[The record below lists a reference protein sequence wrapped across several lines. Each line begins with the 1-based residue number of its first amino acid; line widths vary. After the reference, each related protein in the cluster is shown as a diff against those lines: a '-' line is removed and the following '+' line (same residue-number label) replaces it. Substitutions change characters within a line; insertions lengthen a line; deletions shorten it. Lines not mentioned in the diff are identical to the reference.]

1 MQLGALAAAIGARL
15 LGDADVEVVRVCAI
29 DQARAGDLAFV
40 DHAHARSAAFH
51 TAASAIL
58 VDETFAANHAHELD
72 CAVLCGDDVSLLLL
86 RALQTLHPAVHAST
100 PRIHP
105 TATIAA
111 SATVAADAVVGA
123 GVVVED
129 DVVIGA
135 ATTLGPHVVLRR
147 GVRLGERVR
156 VGPGCVLGD
165 DGFVFASDGSP
176 VPHAFGVVVD
186 DDAWLGANVCVD
198 RGLLRD
204 TRIGARCRIDNLV
217 QIAHDVVIGCDVVIA
232 ALVGIAGHAT
242 IGDGASLAGQAGVG
256 PHVRLAPRVRVGGQ
270 AGVTTDV
277 VDEGAAVSGTPAF
290 PHRDWLKATARS
302 RRLP

>member
-15 LGDADVEVVRVCAI
+15 LGDADLEVVRVCAI
-29 DQARAGDLAFV
+29 ENAHAGDLAFV
-40 DHAHARSAAFH
+40 DHAHARSTAFH
-51 TAASAIL
+51 TSATALI
-58 VDETFAANHAHELD
+58 VDETFAANHAHELN
-72 CAVLCGDDVSLLLL
+72 CAVLFGDDTSLLLL
-86 RALQTLHPAVHAST
+86 RALQTLHPPST
-100 PRIHP
+100 SMALRHP
-105 TATIAA
+105 SAAIATT
-111 SATVAADAVVGA
+111 ATVAPDVTVGP

-135 ATTLGPHVVLRR
+135 GTTLGPHVVLRR

-165 DGFVFASDGSP
+165 DGFVFASDGTAL
-176 VPHAFGVVVD
+176 PHVASVVVD
-186 DDAWLGANVCVD
+186 DDVWFGANVCID

-204 TRIGARCRIDNLV
+204 TRIGARSRIDNLV

-242 IGDGASLAGQAGVG
+242 IGAGASIAGQAGIG
-256 PHVRLAPRVRVGGQ
+256 PHVQLAARVRVGGQ

-302 RRLP
+302 RIP

>member
-29 DQARAGDLAFV
+29 EDAHAGDLAFV
-40 DHAHARSAAFH
+40 DHAHARRAAFR
-51 TAASAIL
+51 TNASAVV

-86 RALQTLHPAVHAST
+86 RAIQALHPRAVQNRHV
-100 PRIHP
+100 HP
-105 TATIAA
+105 TAVLAA
-111 SATVAADAVVGA
+111 SATVATNATIGAGVVIEDDVVVGA
-123 GVVVED
+123 GCVLGPMVVV
-129 DVVIGA
+129 
-135 ATTLGPHVVLRR
+135 RR

-165 DGFVFASDGSP
+165 DGFVFASDGTP
-176 VPHAFGVVVD
+176 MPHIASVVVEND
-186 DDAWLGANVCVD
+186 VWLGANVCVD

-204 TRIGARCRIDNLV
+204 TRIGARSRIDNLV
-217 QIAHDVVIGCDVVIA
+217 QIAHDVVVGCDVVVA

-242 IGDGASLAGQAGVG
+242 IGDGASIAGQAGIG

-290 PHRDWLKATARS
+290 PHRDWLKTTARS
-302 RRLP
+302 RRLL

>member
-15 LGDADVEVVRVCAI
+15 LGDADLEVVRVCAI
-29 DQARAGDLAFV
+29 DEAHAGDLAFV
-40 DHAHARSAAFH
+40 DHAHARRAAFRT
-51 TAASAIL
+51 TATAIL

-72 CAVLCGDDVSLLLL
+72 CAVVCGDDVSLLLL
-86 RALQTLHPAVHAST
+86 RALQTLHPTST
-100 PRIHP
+100 STARIHP
-105 TATIAA
+105 SATIAD
-111 SATVAADAVVGA
+111 SAVIAADVLVGP

-129 DVVIGA
+129 DVVVGA
-135 ATTLGPHVVLRR
+135 GTTLGPHVVLRR
-147 GVRLGERVR
+147 GVHIGARVR
-156 VGPGCVLGD
+156 IGSGCVIGD
-165 DGFVFASDGSP
+165 EGFVFASDGTP
-176 VPHAFGVVVD
+176 VPHVASVIVD
-186 DDAWLGANVCVD
+186 DDVWLGANVCID

-204 TRIGARCRIDNLV
+204 TRVGARSRIDNLV
-217 QIAHDVVIGCDVVIA
+217 QVAHDVVIGSDVVIA

-242 IGDGASLAGQAGVG
+242 IGAGASLAGQAGIG

-302 RRLP
+302 RRPL

>member
-15 LGDADVEVVRVCAI
+15 LGDANLEVVRVCAI
-29 DQARAGDLAFV
+29 ENARAGDLAFV
-40 DHAHARSAAFH
+40 DHAHARRAAFH
-51 TAASAIL
+51 TTATALI

-72 CAVLCGDDVSLLLL
+72 CAVLCGDDTSLLLL
-86 RALQTLHPAVHAST
+86 RALQTLHPTET
-100 PRIHP
+100 PPPRRHP
-105 TATIAA
+105 SATIAA
-111 SATVAADAVVGA
+111 STSIAADVSVGPGA
-123 GVVVED
+123 VVED

-135 ATTLGPHVVLRR
+135 GTILGPHVVLRR
-147 GVRLGERVR
+147 GVHIGARVR
-156 VGPGCVLGD
+156 IGAGCVLGD
-165 DGFVFASDGSP
+165 EGFVFASDGTP
-176 VPHAFGVVVD
+176 VPHVGSVAVD
-186 DDAWLGANVCVD
+186 DDVWLGANVCID

-217 QIAHDVVIGCDVVIA
+217 HIAHDVVIGCDVVIA

-242 IGDGASLAGQAGVG
+242 IGAGASLAGQAGIG
-256 PHVRLAPRVRVGGQ
+256 PHVRLAARARVGGQ

-302 RRLP
+302 RRIP